1 MGTAQMD
8 EVRGSYDSF
17 QSNIAYIRKFAEERP
32 AVIKAQLKSELGLSD
47 AYMQE
52 VFG

>member
-1 MGTAQMD
+1 MGMAQKA
-8 EVRGSYDSF
+8 EVLGSYDSF
-17 QSNIAYIRKFAEERP
+17 QTNIAYIRKFAQERP